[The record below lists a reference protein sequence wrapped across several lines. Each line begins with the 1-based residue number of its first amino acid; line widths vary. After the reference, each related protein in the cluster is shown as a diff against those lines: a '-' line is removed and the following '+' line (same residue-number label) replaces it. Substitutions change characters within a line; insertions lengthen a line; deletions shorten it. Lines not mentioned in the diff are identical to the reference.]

1 MRNFRPH
8 ACDFESIS
16 LERDTVDP
24 YQIEHDFVTIWGFF
38 PFFRYF
44 LKKASCIA
52 NYDFWKKP
60 VQSNKI
66 SYIAE
71 SEVHFNGKKHWSTV
85 DRSRLIDSN
94 GSKGVLFIGAKA
106 KYVHTFPPLL
116 KQSSDF
122 IQSPNLLPQSSFL
135 KLFPKALSQGLHT
148 AAFTQRQA

>member
-1 MRNFRPH
+1 MFQSVQGIIDILNLNVEVYCMDPQTIILIQMRNFRPH

-71 SEVHFNGKKHWSTV
+71 SEVHFNGKKH
-85 DRSRLIDSN
+85 
-94 GSKGVLFIGAKA
+94 
-106 KYVHTFPPLL
+106 
-116 KQSSDF
+116 
-122 IQSPNLLPQSSFL
+122 
-135 KLFPKALSQGLHT
+135 
-148 AAFTQRQA
+148 